1 MTTHLATHAPLA
13 DDLARLA
20 NDHFLQPFA
29 RVAQVLLFG
38 VMLMRM
44 LEQGVSRHE
53 DHWGH
58 AVLRPMGMGVAG
70 LGVIEIAKL
79 ASGAALGGSLGF

>member
-1 MTTHLATHAPLA
+1 MRLVAVVHPVLA

-29 RVAQVLLFG
+29 RVAQVLVFG

-70 LGVIEIAKL
+70 LGVIEIAKI
-79 ASGAALGGSLGF
+79 AVGTALGGSLGF